1 MATEVMSS
9 EVVVKEAAFE
19 ETTMLTEAQII
30 VKCREWNKLAIPTT
44 PVSGKKFTFKCQ
56 VWGYVDSPDP
66 RKCTRCGVECNVGD
80 DNVLARDGDDWKSAS
95 IVRKTEATKTY
106 KGFWPVVTEATIT
119 VKFEGS
125 TKETILGRSEVK
137 QDGLLCSYAGA

>member
-9 EVVVKEAAFE
+9 EVVLKEATFE
-19 ETTMLTEAQII
+19 ETTMLTKAQII

-44 PVSGKKFTFKCQ
+44 PVSGEKFTFTCQ

-66 RKCTRCGVECNVGD
+66 RKCTRCGVECNMGTD
-80 DNVLARDGDDWKSAS
+80 VLAKDGDDWKSAK
-95 IVRKTEATKTY
+95 IIKNVKTEATID
-106 KGFWPVVTEATIT
+106 VI
-119 VKFEGS
+119 FEGS
-125 TKETILGRSEVK
+125 TTKKSLGRSEVK